1 MGGILKQKR
10 FVKADVIQQMR
21 SLAADDEV
29 TVLQDSQDQTS
40 QSQETKRM
48 TSITSSDDESTSE
61 RDGEISANESWLC
74 G

>member
-48 TSITSSDDESTSE
+48 TSITSSDDESTSQSG
-61 RDGEISANESWLC
+61 GEVAASEP
-74 G
+74 